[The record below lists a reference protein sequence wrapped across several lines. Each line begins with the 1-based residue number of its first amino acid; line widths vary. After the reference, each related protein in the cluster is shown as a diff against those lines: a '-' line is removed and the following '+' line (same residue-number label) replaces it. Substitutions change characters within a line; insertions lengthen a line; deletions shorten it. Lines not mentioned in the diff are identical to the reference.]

1 MAPTYWLR
9 SIRSCNFAANS
20 ETSCKNEPFRAISR
34 SFRATYLSFNA
45 IRRMKSL
52 KRLTGIL
59 SMVLLV
65 NLTFQSQAQADGSN
79 LLFYG
84 LAAVALLIFFF
95 IVISVAD
102 NFMVI
107 ESNDSGINGEKANMG
122 LYPKLSEIF
131 SKKTPAYLEGEH
143 TYKLNK
149 GYDIPLEGKPSDQ
162 VDDATS
168 ATRFA
173 AMPTDFIGLMPIPK
187 VVVEVGDSVK
197 AGEVIYFDKKK
208 DRIKFVAPVSGE
220 VIEINRGLQRSIASI
235 VILADKNQVSR
246 TYTVPSGSA
255 SREELVEFLLES
267 GAWAGIRQRPY
278 NIVADPEVNP
288 RDIFISTF
296 STAPLAADSKLQ
308 IAGREDVF
316 QAGIDVLRRLTSGLV
331 YLGLDG
337 RENGKT
343 AFSTVKGAEKRYF
356 IGAHPTGNVGVQMH
370 HIHPIGAGEN
380 TVWTLDVNA
389 VLIIG
394 ELFKNGRY
402 STERVVALAGAPLAA
417 PRHVRT
423 HAGANLGELL
433 KGNDLNNVRVISG
446 DVLTGNAVGPDGYL
460 GYYKDQVTVIT
471 EGNEAEIFGWLLP
484 LKPRASVSA
493 TIPTF
498 GDVEATTNT
507 HGERR
512 AFVVNN
518 VYESVMPMDV
528 YTQQLMKSIMVQD
541 FEAMEGLG
549 IYELVEEDVA
559 LAEFTCVS
567 KQPLQNILR
576 GGLTTMLEQG

>member
-1 MAPTYWLR
+1 MALIYWLR
-9 SIRSCNFAANS
+9 SIRSRNFAANL
-20 ETSCKNEPFRAISR
+20 ERPCKNGCFRVISR

-59 SMVLLV
+59 SMMMLV

-107 ESNDSGINGEKANMG
+107 ESNESGINGEKANMG
-122 LYPKLSEIF
+122 LYPRLSEIF
-131 SKKTPAYLEGEH
+131 TKKAPSYLEGEH
-143 TYKLNK
+143 TYQLNK
-149 GYDIPLEGKPSDQ
+149 GYDIPLEGKAADR
-162 VDDATS
+162 VDGAAS

-173 AMPTDFIGLMPIPK
+173 AMPPDFIGLMPIPK
-187 VVVEVGDSVK
+187 VVVAVGDSVK
-197 AGEVIYFDKKK
+197 AGDLIYFDKKK

-235 VILADKNQVSR
+235 VILADKDQVSR
-246 TYTVPSGSA
+246 SYSVPSESA
-255 SREELVEFLLES
+255 SREELVEFMLES
-267 GAWAGIRQRPY
+267 GAWTGIRQRPY
-278 NIVADPEVNP
+278 NIVADPEVTP

-296 STAPLAADSKLQ
+296 DTAPLAPDSKLQ
-308 IAGREDVF
+308 ISGREDVF
-316 QAGIDVLRRLTSGLV
+316 QAGIDVLRRLTPGLV

-337 RENGKT
+337 REKGKT
-343 AFSTVKGAEKRYF
+343 TFSAMEGVEKRYF
-356 IGAHPTGNVGVQMH
+356 IGAHPAGNVGVQMH
-370 HIHPIGAGEN
+370 HIHPAGAGEN
-380 TVWTLDVNA
+380 TVWTLDINA
-389 VLIIG
+389 VLLIG

-402 STERVVALAGAPLAA
+402 NSERVVALAGAPLSD

-423 HAGANLGELL
+423 YAGANLGELL
-433 KGNDLNNVRVISG
+433 QGNDLDNVRVLSG
-446 DVLTGNAVGPDGYL
+446 DVLSGNNVGTDGFL
-460 GYYKDQVTVIT
+460 GNFDDQVTVLQ
-471 EGNEAEIFGWLLP
+471 EGNEAELFGWLLP
-484 LKPRASVSA
+484 LKPRGSVSP
-493 TIPTF
+493 TIPTLSEF
-498 GDVEATTNT
+498 AATTNT
-507 HGERR
+507 HGEQR

-518 VYESVMPMDV
+518 VYETVMPMDI

-541 FEAMEGLG
+541 FESMEGLG

-559 LAEFTCVS
+559 LAEYTCVS
-567 KQPLQNILR
+567 KQPLQSILR
-576 GGLTTMLEQG
+576 DGLNIMLEQG

>member
-1 MAPTYWLR
+1 
-9 SIRSCNFAANS
+9 
-20 ETSCKNEPFRAISR
+20 
-34 SFRATYLSFNA
+34 
-45 IRRMKSL
+45 MKSL

-59 SMVLLV
+59 CMMLLV

-84 LAAVALLIFFF
+84 LAATALLIFFF

-107 ESNDSGINGEKANMG
+107 ESNESGLNGEKANMG
-122 LYPKLSEIF
+122 LYPRLNEIF

-143 TYKLNK
+143 TYKLSK
-149 GYDIPLEGKPSDQ
+149 GYDIPLEGKASDD
-162 VDDATS
+162 VDSTIS

-173 AMPTDFIGLMPIPK
+173 AMPPDFIGLKPIPK

-197 AGEVIYFDKKK
+197 AGDVIYFDKKK

-220 VIEINRGLQRSIASI
+220 VIEVNRGFQRSIASI
-235 VILADKNQVSR
+235 VILADKEQVNR
-246 TYTVPSGSA
+246 TYTVPSGGA

-267 GAWAGIRQRPY
+267 GAWAGFRQRPY
-278 NIVADPEVNP
+278 NIVADPEVTP
-288 RDIFISTF
+288 RDIFVSTF
-296 STAPLAADSKLQ
+296 DTAPLAPDSKLQ

-316 QAGIDVLRRLTSGLV
+316 QAGIDVLRRLTPGIV

-337 RENGKT
+337 RESGKT
-343 AFSTVKGAEKRYF
+343 AFSNVSGAEKRYF
-356 IGAHPTGNVGVQMH
+356 IGAHPAGNVGVQMH
-370 HIHPIGAGEN
+370 HIHPVGADEN

-389 VLIIG
+389 VLLIG
-394 ELFKNGRY
+394 EIFKNGHY
-402 STERVVALAGAPLAA
+402 NSERVIALAGAPLTA

-423 HAGANLGELL
+423 YAGANVGELL
-433 KGNDLNNVRVISG
+433 KGESFENVRIISG
-446 DVLTGNAVGPDGYL
+446 DVLTGNAVGTEGYL
-460 GYYKDQVTVIT
+460 GYYDDQITVIE
-471 EGNEAEIFGWLLP
+471 EGDEAEIFGWLLP
-484 LKPRASVSA
+484 LKPRASISA

-498 GDVEATTNT
+498 SDFAATTNT
-507 HGERR
+507 HGEKR
-512 AFVVNN
+512 AFVVNSD
-518 VYESVMPMDV
+518 YEQVMPMDI

-559 LAEFTCVS
+559 LAEFACVS
-567 KQPLQNILR
+567 KQPLQHILR
-576 GGLTTMLEQG
+576 DGLNTMLEQG